1 MTISAINDLSQHLI
15 SIRDIDLRPGPFG
28 MSFQF
33 DPSPLARSIKE
44 VGLINTPVLRK
55 NDDGTLNIVLGFRR
69 IKALQSLGWE
79 EVPCRIVLES
89 HMSPVK
95 CLLLSLNDNLG
106 TRSFNDVEKAM
117 VISRLSKWLRKSDVV
132 ENYMPLLGLSAQEST
147 RAFYCRIEDELN
159 EDIKILIING
169 QLSLQAFKLVLQM
182 DDEAKHAVF
191 KLTTELKFNMNQQK
205 QLIDYINDIKHIKNC
220 PVSEILNIK
229 SIRQIRDHTRLNNPQ
244 KVNAM
249 LRELRSMIYPKLMD
263 AEQSFKRMVSALDLP
278 EGVKISAPPFFEAP
292 HYRMEILFES
302 GEELKEKIQQLKRQ
316 GGFAQLYHP
325 WEKD

>member
-1 MTISAINDLSQHLI
+1 
-15 SIRDIDLRPGPFG
+15 
-28 MSFQF
+28 
-33 DPSPLARSIKE
+33 
-44 VGLINTPVLRK
+44 
-55 NDDGTLNIVLGFRR
+55 
-69 IKALQSLGWE
+69 
-79 EVPCRIVLES
+79 
-89 HMSPVK
+89 
-95 CLLLSLNDNLG
+95 
-106 TRSFNDVEKAM
+106 M